1 MKKFLLASLF
11 AAFAFG
17 VPAECEAKDISKDPY
32 RGYDETVYMDMELE
46 DNLKAPTVSKNEH
59 NAVKSYMTRLGK
71 DLAKKNY
78 IVDLMRDDEVVLVTI
93 PSDDIFLPYDTLL
106 SPAAPAKLAPI
117 ISLLSDPYM
126 FKVVYAV
133 HTDNTGSP
141 TYNMRLSHQRN
152 NSIYDWLLEK
162 ISEDQIV
169 IPYEYGDTDPL
180 GPNDSR
186 EGRKENRRVEI
197 FLIPGPKLIS
207 SAQKGMLK

>member
-93 PSDDIFLPYDTLL
+93 PSDDIFLPNDTLL

-126 FKVVYAV
+126 SKWSMQSIQTIQALRHIICVF
-133 HTDNTGSP
+133 HTNATTPSTIGCSKKSAK
-141 TYNMRLSHQRN
+141 TRLSFLTNMAIQIL
-152 NSIYDWLLEK
+152 SDQTTLAKAEK
-162 ISEDQIV
+162 RTGESK
-169 IPYEYGDTDPL
+169 Y
-180 GPNDSR
+180 S
-186 EGRKENRRVEI
+186 
-197 FLIPGPKLIS
+197 
-207 SAQKGMLK
+207 